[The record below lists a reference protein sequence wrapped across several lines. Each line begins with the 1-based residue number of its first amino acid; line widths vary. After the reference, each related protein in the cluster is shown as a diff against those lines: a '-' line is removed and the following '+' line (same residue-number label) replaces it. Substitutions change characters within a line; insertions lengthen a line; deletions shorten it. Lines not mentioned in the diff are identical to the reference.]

1 MPRMHASY
9 QKERRERIKREKL
22 ERKRVYR
29 EKVAEGRKKIKETA
43 EVAEPMVVDDNE
55 EENEIVMD
63 EPKWNVGD
71 HVVLEDSRVGASRK
85 LFWEVLAVVK
95 SREYVSGEWHY
106 CVDDLDYETKFL
118 YRAYDA

>member
-1 MPRMHASY
+1 MTPPSLLSFRVKQPLSTMPHTRASY
-9 QKERRERIKREKL
+9 QKERRDKIKREKM
-22 ERKRVYR
+22 ERKRMYR

-85 LFWEVLAVVK
+85 LFGK
-95 SREYVSGEWHY
+95 
-106 CVDDLDYETKFL
+106 C
-118 YRAYDA
+118 